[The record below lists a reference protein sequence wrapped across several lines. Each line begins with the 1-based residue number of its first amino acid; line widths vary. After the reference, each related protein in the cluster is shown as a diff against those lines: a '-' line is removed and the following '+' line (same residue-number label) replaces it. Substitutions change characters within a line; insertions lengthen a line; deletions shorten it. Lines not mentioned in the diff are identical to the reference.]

1 MLSLNTQY
9 LNYLRNYLS
18 RAVGLR
24 LFFHVQICD
33 TPNQFA
39 YSDSAKDVNGQ
50 VLTLKVSSNNGGEV
64 TVKDSEPIVLWM
76 KGRET
81 HAIISGPM
89 IKLFFFS
96 NVTEECFS
104 RRK

>member
-1 MLSLNTQY
+1 MLSLNTQH

-24 LFFHVQICD
+24 LFVHVQICD

-50 VLTLKVSSNNGGEV
+50 VLTLKVSSKKGGDV

-76 KGRET
+76 KGRGSHT
-81 HAIISGPM
+81 TSSGPM
-89 IKLFFFS
+89 IKLFLFS
-96 NVTEECFS
+96 NVTEACFS